1 MPRKCCGDA
10 PRTEKRFKERQ
21 SNIIDAVR
29 VRRILKNEHKIAQKN
44 GYRIFYRKKR
54 KPSDKNER
62 EYERMSEIAD
72 EWAIPGSAAG
82 RARLQLQT
90 VPPISEKK

>member
-1 MPRKCCGDA
+1 
-10 PRTEKRFKERQ
+10 
-21 SNIIDAVR
+21 IIDAVR

-72 EWAIPGSAAG
+72 ERPFPGSAAG
-82 RARLQLQT
+82 NAAGAQGNVAHAASLRGSSGRILPA
-90 VPPISEKK
+90 

>member
-1 MPRKCCGDA
+1 
-10 PRTEKRFKERQ
+10 
-21 SNIIDAVR
+21 IIDAVR

-62 EYERMSEIAD
+62 EYERMSENAD
-72 EWAIPGSAAG
+72 ERPFRAARQAG
-82 RARLQLQT
+82 RDCSCRLFRRFLKK
-90 VPPISEKK
+90 SERWLIFKKLAPSLSLF